1 MVSTTTAQQ
10 PSSGSQASAGD
21 TSEQAATGSG
31 KAPRLHLAHVEGL
44 RAVAALIVY
53 LNHAYAQSWNPIQNH
68 YPTGALS
75 IFSYSLVAGHFA
87 VSVFIAISG
96 FCLALPVVDA
106 ADHLRG
112 GTLDFFKRRARR
124 ILPPYYAA
132 LFLSLGL
139 IGTVIGEPTGSLWDV
154 PIEVDE
160 IAVVSHLLLVQDVF
174 RTGRINYVFWS
185 IAVEWHIYF
194 LFPLLLWVLR
204 RRGLAAMVIGSLVVG
219 YAVSW
224 TTAGTRLE
232 RACPHYVGLFALGV
246 LAAYVVRSRAPE
258 LERLRRLRIWGG
270 LAVAALTGVVLL
282 TALFGYH
289 VPPRRMALLD
299 LFMGLFACALLVRT
313 SSQPDAPLRKLC
325 EWRPLVVIGTFS
337 YSLYLVHAPFLQ
349 LIWQYLLGP
358 FDLSHERTFGFLMT
372 IGLSLVLAGA
382 YGFFRLFE
390 RPFMTRRSPATA
402 LVPVRSAMTQ

>member
-1 MVSTTTAQQ
+1 MVSTSTARQTL
-10 PSSGSQASAGD
+10 SGSRASDGD
-21 TSEQAATGSG
+21 TSDRAVGGSG
-31 KAPRLHLAHVEGL
+31 KAPRLHLGHVEGL
-44 RAVAALIVY
+44 RALAALVVY
-53 LNHAYAQSWNPIQNH
+53 LNHAYAQSWNPMQDQ
-68 YPTGALS
+68 YPTGVLS

-96 FCLALPVVDA
+96 FCLALPVIDA
-106 ADHLRG
+106 AGRLRG
-112 GTLDFFKRRARR
+112 GTLEFFKRRARR

-139 IGTVIGEPTGSLWDV
+139 IWTVIGEPTGSLWDV

-160 IAVVSHLLLVQDVF
+160 IAIASHLLLVQDVF

-194 LFPLLLWVLR
+194 LFPLLLLFLR
-204 RRGLAAMVIGSLVVG
+204 KGGLAAMVIGSLVVG
-219 YAVSW
+219 YAVSL

-232 RACPHYVGLFALGV
+232 RACPHYIGLFALGV
-246 LAAYVVRSRAPE
+246 LAAHLVRSGDPE
-258 LERLRRLRIWGG
+258 LERLRRLPIWGG
-270 LAVAALTGVVLL
+270 MAIASLVGVFLL

-289 VPPRRMALLD
+289 VPPRRMAILD
-299 LFMGLFACALLVRT
+299 LFMGLFACALLVQT
-313 SSQPDAPLRKLC
+313 SSRPGTRVRKLC

-349 LIWQYLLGP
+349 LTWQYVLAP
-358 FDLSHERTFGFLMT
+358 FDLSQEQTFLFLMT
-372 IGLSLVLAGA
+372 IGLAMVLAGA
-382 YGFFRLFE
+382 YGFFRVFE
-390 RPFMTRRSPATA
+390 RPFMSRRAPAVQ